1 MERQR
6 SSQFLALVFAFLTGS
21 AVIYF
26 ASRARVNHESKPAQT
41 AATSNVV
48 SRPGFKSGG
57 GETNLSPDASI
68 HYSVELAKIYGLSNS
83 FVRSGVFS
91 GMDRLSGPL
100 AKDWKSP
107 TWLTQDWSVTKFRAE
122 LKFQERELTRPAP
135 TVWRNRDH
143 EL

>member
-1 MERQR
+1 MEWRR
-6 SSQFLALVFAFLTGS
+6 RSQFLALVFAFLIGS

-26 ASRARVNHESKPAQT
+26 ASRARVKHESKPAQT

-83 FVRSGVFS
+83 FVRSGAFS

-100 AKDWKSP
+100 AEDWKSP
-107 TWLTQDWSVTKFRAE
+107 NWLTQNWSITEFKFKPPPEMQYGNVGPVPVAV
-122 LKFQERELTRPAP
+122 P
-135 TVWRNRDH
+135 
-143 EL
+143 